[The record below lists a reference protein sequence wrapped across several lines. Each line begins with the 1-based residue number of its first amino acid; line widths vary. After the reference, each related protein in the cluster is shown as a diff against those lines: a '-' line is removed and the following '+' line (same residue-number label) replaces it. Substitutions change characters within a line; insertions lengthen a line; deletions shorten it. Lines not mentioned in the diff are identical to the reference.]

1 MIYFK
6 CVESTLKKGVYAH
19 LSPRTVIYG
28 PNGAG
33 KSSVLQAL
41 ELATCGQV
49 SDVEGRE
56 QVKQSTALGRL
67 FPSDEAIFAEAELSD
82 GSKFRWSM
90 ERQKEEGFKRPEHD
104 APRKVAWPLQELK
117 AIFTGD
123 AATIQAWLEQR
134 VIGDLKEEDVLRS
147 LQPSTHDSVKRL
159 IKKLRKNDF
168 MALAKE
174 AKSNARSLRT
184 DATKIENTVENM
196 MANIPV
202 PLMSDERQALEDK
215 LRSLAESSNAGV
227 SPSQMKTWQDELAL
241 LEGALNAKTAELTS
255 LQLPTANDLKAAKTV
270 MTSLSLVRTHAKE
283 LGLDACWTCGND
295 KPDFQGH
302 IGKLTGLE
310 VKVKDF
316 ALTLET
322 QAHLE
327 NDLKILSQKIKE
339 RQELLAKTS
348 VQTDTTGER
357 DIIFRKIAADDA
369 ARRSWDNANA
379 QRAEVDRFRAQAD
392 QMTAAAKALE
402 AAGKNL
408 LDRRK
413 AEFEQSV
420 NKFLPVGDQFSVDLD
435 SARIGLLRDGQVHSA
450 LSGAEWS
457 RVLLALAV
465 SQAEPNTICV
475 LAPEDRAWDPVTL
488 EKVMTALSN
497 SNNVQILLMSTIK
510 PKPMEGWTLVEVGG

>member
-1 MIYFK
+1 
-6 CVESTLKKGVYAH
+6 
-19 LSPRTVIYG
+19 
-28 PNGAG
+28 
-33 KSSVLQAL
+33 
-41 ELATCGQV
+41 
-49 SDVEGRE
+49 
-56 QVKQSTALGRL
+56 
-67 FPSDEAIFAEAELSD
+67 
-82 GSKFRWSM
+82 
-90 ERQKEEGFKRPEHD
+90 
-104 APRKVAWPLQELK
+104 
-117 AIFTGD
+117 
-123 AATIQAWLEQR
+123 
-134 VIGDLKEEDVLRS
+134 
-147 LQPSTHDSVKRL
+147 L

-215 LRSLAESSNAGV
+215 LKSLAESSNAGV

-241 LEGALNAKTAELTS
+241 LEGALNTKTAGLTS

-283 LGLDACWTCGND
+283 LGLDACWTCGNQ

-310 VKVKDF
+310 TKVKDF

-322 QAHLE
+322 QAQLE

-339 RQELLAKTS
+339 RQELLSNTS

-402 AAGKNL
+402 SAGKNL

-488 EKVMTALSN
+488 EKVMTALS
-497 SNNVQILLMSTIK
+497 SSHNVQILLMSTIK